1 MRHLLRFVVFS
12 AVILGVCGAWVWRGG
27 LPAVTAQSR
36 LSRSIM
42 VAVGPAYSCAVLT
55 DGTLRCFGQNFYGQ
69 LGLGNTDNYGDDP
82 GEVATGLPA
91 VDVGQT
97 VKFVAIGANNT
108 TCAIRTNNETVCW
121 GYGGEYM
128 LANGLQGNVGTVSG
142 EMGNALTPID
152 FGTSYAVS
160 LDIGNQHGCALLA
173 TGAIKCWGSND
184 SGQLGVNGTIFTA
197 EQMGTNW
204 PSVDLGSG
212 RTALAMTTGDFHT
225 CAILDTHAVACWG
238 SNGLGQLGYGDTTNR
253 GYADL
258 GSSLT
263 AVNLGTDRTATAIAA
278 GGIFTCAILD
288 NGSVKCWGLNN
299 NGQLGQNSTTWLG
312 DDANEMGDYLPAVYL
327 GTGRTAKQI
336 VANGA
341 TVCVILD
348 NNTLK
353 CWGTNANGQLGIGDT
368 NQRGDTAGEMIA
380 LGTVNVGTGQVP
392 EQIAVGQN
400 HVCVL
405 LTSTNLKCWGY
416 GYFGQLGRGTTTDI
430 GDGPGEMGD
439 ALTLLDFDGVTPTVT
454 NTPAETDTPTATNT
468 PSITKTPS
476 KTYTRSKTPTRTK
489 TKTKTRTPTK
499 SKTPTRTPVGY
510 VSRVQLIASGIRHTC
525 ALLANT
531 TVKCWGYNASGEL
544 GIGDTTTRGDTV
556 GEMGNGLAT
565 VNLGTGVYVKKMYA
579 GGSHTC
585 VLTTTNQIKCWGN
598 NVYGQLGLGDT
609 NNRGDAPGEM
619 GDALPFVELGTSG
632 SISQLSLGDG
642 FSCALLDTGTV
653 WCWGNNDWGQLG
665 IGSTTNTAN
674 ALVPVDLGT
683 GRTAVSIAARSYG
696 VCAILDDASI
706 KCWGD
711 NRAGQIGIGDTTERG
726 INAGEMGD
734 NLPTLPFAAYL
745 TPIELAGGAY
755 STCARFDD
763 GTVRCWGRGDNGAL
777 GTGESDNR
785 GDTAGAVAALAA
797 INLGSGHTVK
807 RIFGSNYSE
816 YCAILDDDTLKC
828 WGNNED
834 ANLGIGISSP
844 NSGWGNE
851 PGEMGDFLPTVDLG
865 TGVTVT
871 SVSTGAAFRC
881 AILKTSTAVK
891 CWGRNTDGQ
900 LGLESTYAG
909 WGEYPDASM
918 GDFLPY
924 VRLGSIIPSTSTP
937 TPTKSKTPTKTLSPS
952 RTKSPTKTFTP
963 SRTATRT
970 PTP

>member
-1 MRHLLRFVVFS
+1 
-12 AVILGVCGAWVWRGG
+12 
-27 LPAVTAQSR
+27 
-36 LSRSIM
+36 
-42 VAVGPAYSCAVLT
+42 
-55 DGTLRCFGQNFYGQ
+55 
-69 LGLGNTDNYGDDP
+69 
-82 GEVATGLPA
+82 
-91 VDVGQT
+91 
-97 VKFVAIGANNT
+97 
-108 TCAIRTNNETVCW
+108 
-121 GYGGEYM
+121 
-128 LANGLQGNVGTVSG
+128 
-142 EMGNALTPID
+142 
-152 FGTSYAVS
+152 
-160 LDIGNQHGCALLA
+160 
-173 TGAIKCWGSND
+173 
-184 SGQLGVNGTIFTA
+184 
-197 EQMGTNW
+197 
-204 PSVDLGSG
+204 
-212 RTALAMTTGDFHT
+212 
-225 CAILDTHAVACWG
+225 
-238 SNGLGQLGYGDTTNR
+238 
-253 GYADL
+253 
-258 GSSLT
+258 
-263 AVNLGTDRTATAIAA
+263 
-278 GGIFTCAILD
+278 
-288 NGSVKCWGLNN
+288 
-299 NGQLGQNSTTWLG
+299 
-312 DDANEMGDYLPAVYL
+312 
-327 GTGRTAKQI
+327 
-336 VANGA
+336 
-341 TVCVILD
+341 
-348 NNTLK
+348 
-353 CWGTNANGQLGIGDT
+353 
-368 NQRGDTAGEMIA
+368 
-380 LGTVNVGTGQVP
+380 
-392 EQIAVGQN
+392 
-400 HVCVL
+400 
-405 LTSTNLKCWGY
+405 
-416 GYFGQLGRGTTTDI
+416 
-430 GDGPGEMGD
+430 
-439 ALTLLDFDGVTPTVT
+439 
-454 NTPAETDTPTATNT
+454 
-468 PSITKTPS
+468 
-476 KTYTRSKTPTRTK
+476 
-489 TKTKTRTPTK
+489 
-499 SKTPTRTPVGY
+499 
-510 VSRVQLIASGIRHTC
+510 
-525 ALLANT
+525 LLANT

-579 GGSHTC
+579 GGFHTC

-891 CWGRNTDGQ
+891 CWGRNTNGQ

-952 RTKSPTKTFTP
+952 RTKSPTKTLTP